1 MIHAKREAH
10 MLSRAQT
17 LHVTAWYQRP
27 AMLSVCVR
35 ASTVILALTMTLFV
49 VKPGVAGKVITL
61 ATTEWPPYVSQNL
74 ANNGFASEVVS
85 KAFSRAGYTV
95 ALNFMP
101 WKRALWKV
109 ETGHY
114 DAAYP
119 AYYSEERARIYALSK
134 PFSEGP
140 LGFYKRKD
148 RDIAYQTLRDLQP
161 YRIGVVR
168 GYVSTSA
175 FDAVDFLEKDTAD
188 NDMQNLRK
196 LLKGRVDLIVIDKLT
211 AKYLI
216 NAAIPEGRRQLE
228 FLSPP
233 LAANPLHVLFSRQ
246 TKDYERIRHDFHRG
260 LQQILEDGTIQQI
273 LEKHGLD

>member
-1 MIHAKREAH
+1 
-10 MLSRAQT
+10 MLNRAQT
-17 LHVTAWYQRP
+17 PDVTARYRRP
-27 AMLSVCVR
+27 AILSAYAW
-35 ASTVILALTMTLFV
+35 ASTVILTLALVV
-49 VKPGVAGKVITL
+49 VKPGIAGAGKVISL

-74 ANNGFASEVVS
+74 ANNGFASEIIT
-85 KAFSRAGYTV
+85 KAFARVGYTV
-95 ALNFMP
+95 ALSFMP

-109 ETGHY
+109 EAGHY

-134 PFSEGP
+134 PFSAGP

-148 RDIAYQTLRDLQP
+148 RDLSYQTLRDLQP

-168 GYVSTSA
+168 GYVSTSD
-175 FDAVDFLEKDTAD
+175 FDAADFLEKDIAD
-188 NDMQNLRK
+188 NDAQNLRK

-211 AKYLI
+211 AKHLL
-216 NAAIPEGRRQLE
+216 NTTIPEGGRQLE
-228 FLSPP
+228 FLNPP
-233 LAANPLHVLFSRQ
+233 LAENLIHVLFSRR
-246 TKDYERIRHDFHRG
+246 TKDYENIRHGFHRG